1 MFLIFG
7 MCDEVFSINCTVNP
21 PEDVD
26 KGWFMLFVTWLGQL
40 YWVSGATLGALLGY
54 VIHFDTK
61 GIEFIM
67 TALFWVMFLNQWE
80 DKKGH
85 LPALV
90 GLGGSFLCLFIF
102 GSQNFM
108 LPAMVLIV
116 LCFTALRGSMIPEV
130 EQ

>member
-1 MFLIFG
+1 MLKKYKNCGWKKVFLIFG

-40 YWVSGATLGALLGY
+40 YWVSGATLGALLG
-54 VIHFDTK
+54 
-61 GIEFIM
+61 
-67 TALFWVMFLNQWE
+67 
-80 DKKGH
+80 
-85 LPALV
+85 
-90 GLGGSFLCLFIF
+90 LGGSFLCLFVF